1 MDLKSGYKV
10 VEKIS
15 LRLCTIL
22 FSQRHYS
29 TPKRRQL
36 VNKISRYQSCKRVN
50 EIHSHRNP
58 DRWDKYRNLMDAD
71 VLFLPLSH
79 RIPFRNRRKG
89 GQGDADERKERKKL
103 PGDESGGRRR
113 SLSVSGVRHG
123 DPSRFSRGAH
133 MAMAEEQQ
141 PSRQFEE

>member
-58 DRWDKYRNLMDAD
+58 ARWDKYRNLMDAD

-103 PGDESGGRRR
+103 PGDESRGRRR

>member
-36 VNKISRYQSCKRVN
+36 VNKISRYQSSKRVN